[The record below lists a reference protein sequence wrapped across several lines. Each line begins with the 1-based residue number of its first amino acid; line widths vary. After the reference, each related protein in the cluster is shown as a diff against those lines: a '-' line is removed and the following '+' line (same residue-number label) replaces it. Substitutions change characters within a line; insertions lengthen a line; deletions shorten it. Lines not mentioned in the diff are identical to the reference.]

1 GRSPARR
8 RTVLSAAA
16 SSSADGTSCPAR
28 GATGGVRRSVP
39 SSAAATRSSQ
49 AAVDVLPALDVLPA
63 VDALDATGVL
73 AALDVLDATGVV
85 LVNGC
90 LPALPCR

>member
-1 GRSPARR
+1 M
-8 RTVLSAAA
+8 LSAAA
-16 SSSADGTSCPAR
+16 SSRADGTSCPGR

-49 AAVDVLPALDVLPA
+49 DAVDAVDVLDAVAATDVLA
-63 VDALDATGVL
+63 
-73 AALDVLDATGVV
+73 ATGVV